1 MKHLKLQKMEWF
13 REWKHTKTL
22 LLLFTML
29 AGGVFYS
36 CSPRAS
42 EDAVRVEQAAE
53 SVSEPVQEGSTASEE
68 ESSADTGDDLGE
80 NMAFAAAESG
90 SGEKETDLAEAAA
103 QVSVT
108 LIWVHVCG
116 QVASPGVYSLEEGS
130 RIYQALEA
138 AGGTLEEGDSS
149 VLNLAMPLSDGMRI
163 EVPGREDAAAL
174 KAAGMLSD
182 QSFIT
187 LGVSENSAVYGA
199 SLATGRKVN
208 LNQASAEELMTLTGI
223 GSSRAEAIIRYRQEV
238 GPFRSIEDVMNVS
251 GIKES
256 AFEKIRKDITV

>member
-1 MKHLKLQKMEWF
+1 MEWF

-53 SVSEPVQEGSTASEE
+53 SVSEPVQEGSTASEA

-182 QSFIT
+182 Q
-187 LGVSENSAVYGA
+187 
-199 SLATGRKVN
+199 
-208 LNQASAEELMTLTGI
+208 
-223 GSSRAEAIIRYRQEV
+223 
-238 GPFRSIEDVMNVS
+238 
-251 GIKES
+251 
-256 AFEKIRKDITV
+256 